1 MSKEE
6 RRFCQ
11 YTETFHFCVPFMK
24 GTIFPFN
31 ALKALKE

>member
-6 RRFCQ
+6 RRLYQ
-11 YTETFHFCVPFMK
+11 YIETFQFCVPFMK